1 MTNKEN
7 KKHKEYR
14 EPSKDDYRLSNKTV
28 ITLVLIWVIV
38 TVLAVAVYSY
48 NYNKKCNSQTS
59 EIKTQASSVI
69 ETTV

>member
-1 MTNKEN
+1 MSNN
-7 KKHKEYR
+7 EYR
-14 EPSKDDYRLSNKTV
+14 ETSEQDYRLSNKTV
-28 ITLVLIWVIV
+28 ITLALIWTIV

-59 EIKTQASSVI
+59 EIKTQASSVV

>member
-1 MTNKEN
+1 MNNKEY
-7 KKHKEYR
+7 KETS
-14 EPSKDDYRLSNKTV
+14 EQAYRLSNKTV
-28 ITLVLIWVIV
+28 ITLALIWAIV

-59 EIKTQASSVI
+59 EIKTQASSVV

>member
-1 MTNKEN
+1 MSN
-7 KKHKEYR
+7 KEYR
-14 EPSKDDYRLSNKTV
+14 EPSEQDYRLSNKTV
-28 ITLVLIWVIV
+28 ITLALIWAIA

>member
-1 MTNKEN
+1 MSNN
-7 KKHKEYR
+7 EYR
-14 EPSKDDYRLSNKTV
+14 ESSEQDYRLINKTV
-28 ITLVLIWVIV
+28 ITLVLIWAII